1 MLVAVTGYLFLFQIR
16 AVIPPL
22 IRINVGEKVELGTL
36 FPDYLAKRIFA
47 LIDDGEGNLI
57 WEEEGFLL
65 GSTQAAMEKAPIA
78 AAPGLFKLELR
89 LFGFVPLKKVI
100 LQVIT
105 PVKVMAGGQSI
116 GVILNSTGVLVVG
129 YSNIPGVL
137 GTGSCPAREAG
148 IMPGDLIIKVENATV
163 HSDVQ
168 MSFLIDELARKR
180 EQIRLQVKRGGHL
193 REYWVKPEFCRDTRR
208 YRIGLLV
215 RDGAAGVGTLT
226 FYEAQTKKF
235 GALGH
240 EITDSESGRALD
252 LSDGKIVMASVQG
265 IQKGERSRIGE
276 KIGVFFNESGVSG
289 SITKNT
295 KYGIFG
301 TLHRDLT
308 NPFFSH
314 PLPVAMSSQVHE
326 GTATMLTVLSG
337 ETIEAFQIYIKT
349 VFPRPRPDGKSF
361 IIEITDPDLLRR
373 TGGIIRGMSG
383 SPIIQNGKLV
393 GAVTHVFV
401 NDHKRGYGVL
411 AELMLEEVGLIPATK
426 NSAPNSLLLNKDA
439 KPFLKPAYYPRCSPL

>member
-36 FPDYLAKRIFA
+36 FPDYLAKRISA
-47 LIDDGEGNLI
+47 SIDDGGEDLI
-57 WEEEGFLL
+57 RGKKGVLL
-65 GSTQAAMEKAPIA
+65 GSTETAIERAPVA
-78 AAPGLFKLELR
+78 AAPGLFKVDLR
-89 LFGFVPLKKVI
+89 LFGCVPLKKVI
-100 LQVIT
+100 FQVIT

-116 GVILNSTGVLVVG
+116 GVILNSNGVLVVG

-148 IMPGDLIIKVENATV
+148 IMPGDIIIKVENATV

-226 FYEAQTKKF
+226 FYELQTKKF

-240 EITDSESGRALD
+240 EITDSESGRSLD

-276 KIGVFFNESGVSG
+276 KIGVFFNESAVSG

-314 PLPVAMSSQVHE
+314 PLPVAMSSQVRE

-337 ETIEAFQIYIKT
+337 ETIEAFQINIKT

-401 NDHKRGYGVL
+401 NDPKRGYGVL
-411 AELMLEEVGLIPATK
+411 AELMLEEAGLIPATK
-426 NSAPNSLLLNKDA
+426 NSASSGSFFSLPKA
-439 KPFLKPAYYPRCSPL
+439 CCAT